1 MYIVVEYCVSDWMN
15 IMYDAIFGQRGQTST
30 GDTSG
35 VSSLL
40 KISPLP
46 FPKHKMQHKMMIIR
60 RKKCIHTS
68 NSTLKHTTQSMD
80 TINSSSR
87 KET

>member
-1 MYIVVEYCVSDWMN
+1 MYIVVEQCDSDWMN

-30 GDTSG
+30 GDTSE

-46 FPKHKMQHKMMIIR
+46 FPKTQNAAYDDDNKTQKMYTYIEFHIEAHDSKYG
-60 RKKCIHTS
+60 H
-68 NSTLKHTTQSMD
+68 N
-80 TINSSSR
+80 
-87 KET
+87 